1 MPPRLHRQKLQSKG
15 KTFRLKKQAMASS
28 IEVSHIEVEQELV
41 ALPPVKSGTT
51 AGAVDAHPLQLL
63 LVPPSSRLG
72 TGGATT
78 KQMETSLCDPPKA
91 KFGNAAVSV
100 GVAVQVS
107 ASSYVPCLKG
117 ASQGGQRGQLK
128 TATAASVP
136 PPVPPRSGLRLSVN
150 SAAAADLYA
159 SGGHPPP
166 TSPFHFRP
174 GMPRDMQ
181 SHVIRTH
188 RQPPLLE
195 ESDYAEKSGDNQ
207 QAEHAELSPE
217 FSVGQLRP
225 VSSTVATSSNESL
238 AFVEETLRLL
248 TASIC
253 PENDENTLI

>member
-1 MPPRLHRQKLQSKG
+1 MIYLFMPKESNSGDMAPSISADLSPGGVADASAAAAAAAGGSMPPRLHRQKLQSKG

-150 SAAAADLYA
+150 SAAAVDLYA

-174 GMPRDMQ
+174 GIPRDMQ

-188 RQPPLLE
+188 RQPPLL
-195 ESDYAEKSGDNQ
+195 
-207 QAEHAELSPE
+207 
-217 FSVGQLRP
+217 VQLEIL
-225 VSSTVATSSNESL
+225 N
-238 AFVEETLRLL
+238 F
-248 TASIC
+248 
-253 PENDENTLI
+253 